1 METWERE
8 LWVMMEAIVDGI
20 EEFVTEVA
28 KEVESAVDTV
38 LEVSEAWV
46 SQLEAAIAPDLE
58 QRLNEFLDPIL
69 EACLG
74 LDLRM
79 EETIQPV
86 VNTVEPI
93 FNDHPACVGCR
104 HYHGQPYNG
113 VMLVCGMHPFGWEEQ
128 NQKCPDWE
136 SFWKEQA

>member
-8 LWVMMEAIVDGI
+8 FWGMMEIIVDGV
-20 EEFVTEVA
+20 EQFVTEVA
-28 KEVESAVDTV
+28 KEVESAVDMV
-38 LEVSEAWV
+38 LEASEAWA
-46 SQLEAAIAPDLE
+46 SQLETAIAPDLE

-69 EACLG
+69 EAYLG
-74 LDLRM
+74 IEGRM
-79 EETIQPV
+79 EETVQPV

-104 HYHGQPYNG
+104 HYHGQSYNG

-128 NQKCPDWE
+128 DQKCPDWE
-136 SFWKEQA
+136 SFWKEPG

>member
-8 LWVMMEAIVDGI
+8 FWVMMEAIVDGI
-20 EEFVTEVA
+20 EQFVTEVA

-38 LEVSEAWV
+38 LEASEAWV
-46 SQLEAAIAPDLE
+46 EQLEAAIAPDLE

-69 EACLG
+69 EVCLG
-74 LDLRM
+74 LDMRM

-104 HYHGQPYNG
+104 HYHGQSYNG

-128 NQKCPDWE
+128 DQKCPDWE
-136 SFWKEQA
+136 SFWKDQA